1 MDLGFHSVVS
11 RALLM
16 HVSAD
21 QGRCRAVLNN
31 TETLSHIINSM
42 DSRADKQKFLEQHSA
57 AFMIPKRLEF
67 QGQEDDI
74 EPELQKALHQEMESR
89 LVQLEQR
96 VNNLRMESEE
106 IWKTLETAEI
116 NLLDIL
122 NTKDYD
128 CTTSFGEGAVGLPK
142 PENTALKL
150 RSDKNEIEEF
160 YITVCCA
167 LKRFVSLTQAI
178 IHISENPRI
187 HSRYVTNS

>member
-1 MDLGFHSVVS
+1 
-11 RALLM
+11 M

-21 QGRCRAVLNN
+21 QGRCRAVLHN
-31 TETLSHIINSM
+31 TDTLSHIINSM
-42 DSRADKQKFLEQHSA
+42 DSRADKQKFLESHSA

-67 QGQEDDI
+67 QGQEEDI

-116 NLLDIL
+116 NLLEIL

-128 CTTSFGEGAVGLPK
+128 CTTAFGDGGGFAK
-142 PENTALKL
+142 PENASLKL

-160 YITVCCA
+160 YITV
-167 LKRFVSLTQAI
+167 SLGHRCKTM
-178 IHISENPRI
+178 N
-187 HSRYVTNS
+187 